1 MSHRAAGFTLL
12 ELLIAVAVFAVV
24 ATTVY
29 TRSGD
34 TLSQLQMLEE
44 RTVATWIAQNE
55 LAAARIR
62 QRIEDEPMRLGT
74 NSKELVMGGR
84 DIRKIVGQL
93 GVVRSVARG
102 LQFFAADAGT
112 ILRRRRRGPGRTQ
125 VVLLRHRR
133 QLGRPGFQP

>member
-84 DIRKIVGQL
+84 DWTV
-93 GVVRSVARG
+93 SVQV
-102 LQFFAADAGT
+102 LST
-112 ILRRRRRGPGRTQ
+112 THPWLRRMEVAVQPSLERDAARYELVGYVGRY
-125 VVLLRHRR
+125 
-133 QLGRPGFQP
+133 